1 MWRRSSSLSDTV
13 VHADVHGHVHAH
25 VAHHPAL
32 QHHFESLSQQKEAS
46 TLGMWTFLLTEIL
59 FFGGLFM
66 AYMLY
71 RLWYH
76 DAFVAASSSIVLFWG
91 AFNTVVLIASS
102 LTMALAVRAAQTS
115 QHKALIGWLLA
126 TMFLGAVF
134 LGVKVIEYADKF
146 EHHHVPG
153 PDFVWDSHAGA
164 AGEGAAG
171 AESARG
177 AGSGERA
184 AAGAT
189 HAETAAE
196 RDPALQQH
204 TQIFFSLYFTM
215 TGLHA
220 LHMIIGIGLMSVITF
235 MAWQGKFDGHYY
247 TPVEMSGLYWHFVDI
262 VWIYLFPLLYLID
275 RS

>member
-1 MWRRSSSLSDTV
+1 LSDAV
-13 VHADVHGHVHAH
+13 IHSGGHGHVDAH
-25 VAHHPAL
+25 EHAHHPAL
-32 QHHFESLSQQKEAS
+32 QHHFESMHQQKEAS
-46 TLGMWTFLLTEIL
+46 VLGMWTFLITEIL

-76 DAFVAASSSIVLFWG
+76 DAFVAASSSILLFWG
-91 AFNTVVLIASS
+91 ALNTVVLIASS

-115 QHKALIGWLLA
+115 QRKALIRWLIA
-126 TMFLGAVF
+126 TIVLGGIF
-134 LGVKVIEYADKF
+134 LGVKVIEYKDKF

-153 PDFVWDSHAGA
+153 PSYVWESHAA
-164 AGEGAAG
+164 EG
-171 AESARG
+171 AESSNG
-177 AGSGERA
+177 AGSVGQH
-184 AAGAT
+184 AAGTT
-189 HAETAAE
+189 HAATAAE

-220 LHMIIGIGLMSVITF
+220 LHMIVGIALMLVITW
-235 MAWQGKFDGHYY
+235 MAWQGRFDATYY